1 MKSIFSRIGIILALL
16 VGGIALGGN
25 GGCDVGNEG
34 ERCNP
39 SLSHDECGAGLSCQE
54 PVDCPES
61 YCCPTS
67 GQSSNPNCQPGC
79 NGGLASMCDAGS
91 TDPDCGSPSTG
102 DDGAAGDDG
111 GGGGD
116 GATE

>member
-1 MKSIFSRIGIILALL
+1 MKPIISRVGVFLL
-16 VGGIALGGN
+16 LLTGSIALGGA

-39 SLSHDECGAGLSCQE
+39 SLSHDECGAGLSCQQ
-54 PVDCPES
+54 PVDCPEN

-91 TDPDCGSPSTG
+91 ADPDCGS
-102 DDGAAGDDG
+102 AGDAASGDEGPSGESSADG
-111 GGGGD
+111 GTD
-116 GATE
+116 